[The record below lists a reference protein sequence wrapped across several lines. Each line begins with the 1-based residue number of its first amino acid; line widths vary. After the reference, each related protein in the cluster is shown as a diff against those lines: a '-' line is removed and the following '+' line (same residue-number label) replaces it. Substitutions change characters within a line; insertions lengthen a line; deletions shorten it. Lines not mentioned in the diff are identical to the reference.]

1 MAGTYTQQQ
10 LELKFNAISERLATI
25 EAQLKAL
32 SDQAGVPYEQPFS
45 ELPPEVV
52 ELARAGN
59 KMEAAKRYR
68 ELTGADGK
76 EAIEAVGRI

>member
-1 MAGTYTQQQ
+1 MAGEYSQQQ
-10 LELKFNAISERLATI
+10 LELKFNAISTRLANI
-25 EAQLKAL
+25 EAQLKVL
-32 SDQAGVPYEQPFS
+32 SDQAGVSYEEPFA
-45 ELPPEVV
+45 EIPPEVL
-52 ELARAGN
+52 ELAQAGN